1 MIVVAAAFIKAK
13 IFHLNLLF
21 KTENVNSTADYKM
34 SQDKV
39 LRPDEHI
46 CIYELKNNQEANKIQ
61 NKSYPKPWVHHS
73 KYEQCI
79 GITSHFSFAFHLQYF
94 HEECLT
100 P

>member
-21 KTENVNSTADYKM
+21 KAENVISTADYKM

-46 CIYELKNNQEANKIQ
+46 CIYELKNNQ
-61 NKSYPKPWVHHS
+61 
-73 KYEQCI
+73 
-79 GITSHFSFAFHLQYF
+79 
-94 HEECLT
+94 
-100 P
+100 